1 MNRMLALAVAIAMS
15 VGCAGMKYY
24 TLPVSPY
31 EGSQLVPALI
41 ASSESLGLRSYR
53 GPSGAVTETL
63 DGTQLSW
70 QDSADHR
77 SFILLLMLP
86 DHVTEAERESRWSAA
101 KQQADQI
108 WNMAVATRTQLMPAM
123 GPVPV
128 LVQPQ
133 PLPPQNGTQVQVS
146 VPGISFSVNS
156 TESATLVAPTNVQQ
170 GCRVDFD
177 CPSGGWACRNRGDG
191 YSVCMANGPP
201 GAFCASSGDCAMGL
215 TCRQTGSVNTCQR

>member
-1 MNRMLALAVAIAMS
+1 MLVAVAVVAMS
-15 VGCAGMKYY
+15 SGCAGMRFY
-24 TLPVSPY
+24 TLPVSPS

-41 ASSESLGLRSYR
+41 SLSESAGLRAYR
-53 GPSGAVTETL
+53 GPNGAVAETL
-63 DGTQLSW
+63 DGTQISW

-77 SFILLLMLP
+77 SFILLLVLP
-86 DHVTEAERESRWSAA
+86 DHVPETERETRWAAA

-108 WNMAVATRTQLMPAM
+108 WDMAIAARTRLMPAIS
-123 GPVPV
+123 PVPV

-133 PLPPQNGTQVQVS
+133 PLPPQSGTQVQIS

-156 TESATLVAPTNVQQ
+156 TESTMVEPTNVQQ

-201 GAFCASSGDCAMGL
+201 GAFCASSADCAMGL
-215 TCRQTGSVNTCQR
+215 SCRVTGSVNTCQR